1 MFKLDPR
8 TKIRNQTDGWN
19 LNAYLREAIE
29 YMAMVDY
36 PYPTGFLEP
45 LPAWPVTVA
54 CGYMNANGTSFSDKD
69 LVKAVANA
77 ANIYYN
83 YNRDPN
89 FTYCID
95 FSICGDQGTGGL
107 GGDELGWPWQ
117 ECSEIIMAMCASG
130 GSNDVFWNECGKDIY
145 QTLQQGCVSIFKRF
159 QI

>member
-1 MFKLDPR
+1 
-8 TKIRNQTDGWN
+8 
-19 LNAYLREAIE
+19 
-29 YMAMVDY
+29 MVDY